1 MKEHAKVQALLTL
14 AAAGALDPPDQQRVE
29 AHLRNCK
36 ECRTELDSWTMLAAT
51 LKQLPTPQARP
62 RMVLQTRRLLEI
74 CAADSN
80 GFHKNRLVPALL
92 ILFSWATMLLTFRV
106 VRFFDM
112 PVANWLDVSST
123 TVWIA
128 FIGIT
133 WMATALPAGLI
144 IKHLRR
150 EGRTI

>member
-29 AHLRNCK
+29 AHLRDCE
-36 ECRTELDSWTMLAAT
+36 ECRTELGGWNRLTAT

-62 RMVLQTRRLLEI
+62 TMVLQTRRLLEI

-80 GFHKNRLVPALL
+80 GFYKNRVVPALL
-92 ILFSWATMLLTFRV
+92 ILFSWVTMLLTFRV

-128 FIGIT
+128 FIGVT
-133 WMATALPAGLI
+133 WMATALSASLI
-144 IKHLRR
+144 VKRSR
-150 EGRTI
+150 QEGRTI